1 MPERHARAL
10 RHLLRLHLVHAERL
24 KLVEGAAPADFDAFA
39 GVDKPWN
46 RTDLPPGQ
54 RFAMAVEGAK
64 RRFYDNWRFKGVR
77 PADRVVIARVVRLRD
92 LKYALFATNQK
103 GSTVVADLLRRF
115 EAVRP
120 QLDLNFGD
128 PAAAAAFKETQIVLH
143 GLRAEFVGAR
153 LVPFETL
160 ASGVHSPGSCWVS
173 MPTTG
178 GTASSSQAQF
188 WRDRLGL
195 HHLPLGV
202 TLGDQLIRLTFVARL
217 SSQPCPATFE
227 LLLASHTSHPNEIWL
242 ARPST
247 GDMPNPRFAQARL
260 SDTTAVA
267 ATAGAT
273 IDLSSDSYDEAE
285 DELVLLH
292 GRDARLG
299 WEDLEPLDGALA
311 RHPRD
316 EDHELFFKTIES
328 RHAALSK

>member
-1 MPERHARAL
+1 MPERHTSAL
-10 RHLLRLHLVHAERL
+10 RQLLRLHLVHAERL
-24 KLVEGAAPADFDAFA
+24 KLVEGATTADFDAFA
-39 GVDKPWN
+39 GVDTPWD

-54 RFAMAVEGAK
+54 RFAIAVEGAK
-64 RRFYDNWRFKGVR
+64 RRFYDNWRFKEVR
-77 PADRVVIARVVRLRD
+77 PADRVVVARVVRLRD
-92 LKYALFATNQK
+92 LKYALYATIQK
-103 GSTVVADLLRRF
+103 GSAIVADLLRRF
-115 EAVRP
+115 DAVLP
-120 QLDLNFGD
+120 QLNLNVGD
-128 PAAAAAFKETQIVLH
+128 PAAATAFNEIQNVLN

-160 ASGVHSPGSCWVS
+160 ASGVHGPGSCWVS
-173 MPTTG
+173 MPATA
-178 GTASSSQAQF
+178 GTAPSSEAQF

-195 HHLPLGV
+195 HHLPLGE
-202 TLGDQLIRLTFVARL
+202 TLGDQLVRLTFVAGL
-217 SSQPCPATFE
+217 SSLQCPASFE
-227 LLLASHTSHPNEIWL
+227 LLRASQTLKPNEIWL

-267 ATAGAT
+267 APAGAT

-292 GRDARLG
+292 GRDALLE
-299 WEDLEPLDGALA
+299 WEDLEPLDGAPT

>member
-1 MPERHARAL
+1 MPERHTRAL
-10 RHLLRLHLVHAERL
+10 RQLLRLHLVHAERL

-39 GVDKPWN
+39 GVDTPWD

-54 RFAMAVEGAK
+54 RFGMAVEGAK
-64 RRFYDNWRFKGVR
+64 RRFYDNWRFKEVR
-77 PADRVVIARVVRLRD
+77 PADRVVVSRVVRLRD
-92 LKYALFATNQK
+92 LKYALYATNQK

-115 EAVRP
+115 ESVRP
-120 QLDLNFGD
+120 QLDLNVGAPD
-128 PAAAAAFKETQIVLH
+128 AVAAFKETQNVLH

-160 ASGVHSPGSCWVS
+160 ASGVHGPGSCWVS
-173 MPTTG
+173 MSTTA
-178 GTASSSQAQF
+178 GTAPSSQAQF

-202 TLGDQLIRLTFVARL
+202 TLGDQLVRLTFLAGL
-217 SSQPCPATFE
+217 SSLPCPATFE
-227 LLLASHTSHPNEIWL
+227 LLLANHNLNPNEIWL

-260 SDTTAVA
+260 SDTTSVA
-267 ATAGAT
+267 APAGAT

-299 WEDLEPLDGALA
+299 WEDLEPLDGAPA
-311 RHPRD
+311 RYPRD